1 MSKQIDDMSNNSEG
15 IQLLMSL
22 GSEFAKAKFNSDRAL
37 KIQDIYGSWGMT
49 YSFRVGIYLWPLP
62 FLFTVLMYVIF
73 KRKKLL
79 GVTQKFILS
88 IMMLN
93 MCYALTSA
101 VRDTVL
107 NLFEMNYGFLDYRV
121 CNMVFIS
128 LRVQMIIHAT
138 SLWMK
143 TLMSLHHMLLIG
155 FPFKVRQCNLSVPFY
170 IFLFLHVSGLSV
182 LLLSTIPRLEPVA
195 LIQDFQQGKPLKRI
209 DGCVGHATEMI
220 AYLEGSDDSIYQYV
234 VILYTQVIPFCVHLV
249 IIVVLVALLA
259 KNVRSLSLLTN
270 KSSLKQV
277 KYVVLMKVNI
287 GLGLSFVLQE
297 LPLTFIFLF
306 QFAYHYTEWGNFIK
320 FQSVATSVLSISY
333 SIGKPVN
340 FLIYSSLSSSFRQEL
355 KYLLSAIFKNH
366 KIKTHKS

>member
-1 MSKQIDDMSNNSEG
+1 MFKRVDDMPNNSES

-22 GSEFAKAKFNSDRAL
+22 GSELAKAKFNSDRAL
-37 KIQDIYGSWGMT
+37 KVRDIYGTWGMT
-49 YSFRVGIYLWPLP
+49 FSFHVGIYLWPLP
-62 FLFTVLMYVIF
+62 FLFTTLMFVIF

-79 GVTQKFILS
+79 GVTQKFIMS

-107 NLFEMNYGFLDYRV
+107 NTLEMNYGFLDYRV
-121 CNMVFIS
+121 CNRVFIS
-128 LRVQMIIHAT
+128 LRIQMIIHAT

-155 FPFKVRQCNLSVPFY
+155 FPFKVRLCNLSVPFY
-170 IFLFLHVSGLSV
+170 SFLFLHVSGLSV
-182 LLLSTIPRLEPVA
+182 FLLSTIPRFEAVP
-195 LIQDFQQGKPLKRI
+195 LIQDFIQEKPLKRI
-209 DGCVGHATEMI
+209 NGCVGHATETI
-220 AYLEGSDDSIYQYV
+220 AFFEGSDDSIYQYI
-234 VILYTQVIPFCVHLV
+234 VIMYTQVIPFCVHLV
-249 IIVVLVALLA
+249 IIIALIALLA
-259 KNVRSLSLLTN
+259 TNIRSLSLLTN
-270 KSSLKQV
+270 KNSLGQV

-287 GLGLSFVLQE
+287 GLGLSFILQE

-306 QFAYHYTEWGNFIK
+306 QFAYHYSSWGNFIR
-320 FQSVATSVLSISY
+320 FQSVATSIMSISY

-355 KYLLSAIFKNH
+355 KHLLLSVFKYRKN
-366 KIKTHKS
+366 KTQES

>member
-195 LIQDFQQGKPLKRI
+195 LIQDF
-209 DGCVGHATEMI
+209 
-220 AYLEGSDDSIYQYV
+220 
-234 VILYTQVIPFCVHLV
+234 
-249 IIVVLVALLA
+249 
-259 KNVRSLSLLTN
+259 
-270 KSSLKQV
+270 
-277 KYVVLMKVNI
+277 
-287 GLGLSFVLQE
+287 
-297 LPLTFIFLF
+297 
-306 QFAYHYTEWGNFIK
+306 
-320 FQSVATSVLSISY
+320 
-333 SIGKPVN
+333 
-340 FLIYSSLSSSFRQEL
+340 
-355 KYLLSAIFKNH
+355 
-366 KIKTHKS
+366 